1 MKQKRAKQ
9 YRKQIHQYISTFK
22 FKPPIQCIVDDNV
35 ILECERTKFDVIKA
49 ISRTVQTEVKLMIT
63 QCCINHLYETRN
75 QPAID
80 IAKKMEK
87 RRCNHKET
95 QSSKDCIGSI
105 VNIDG
110 KNKHRYLVVTQDDR
124 LRQSLRTVPG
134 VPLIYMKRSVMIMEP
149 MSPVSERVVQET
161 EARKLTSYLN
171 DPRAGVQ
178 AQDGEEEIEEQGP
191 AQKKRKG
198 PKGPNPLS
206 VKKPKKHEE
215 PEEGGTKRKRKR
227 AHKRGT
233 KTHESS
239 ETGNSD
245 EKENVEVLR
254 SEEPKENDVE

>member
-178 AQDGEEEIEEQGP
+178 EQDGAEIEEQGP
-191 AQKKRKG
+191 AKKKRKG

-206 VKKPKKHEE
+206 VKKPKKQEE
-215 PEEGGTKRKRKR
+215 PEKGGSKRKRKR
-227 AHKRGT
+227 AHKRGS

-239 ETGNSD
+239 EIGKSD
-245 EKENVEVLR
+245 EKENVELLH
-254 SEEPKENDVE
+254 SEKPKENDVE